1 MTDFATVEQLK
12 DYWPDFPTG
21 ADTYAEK
28 LLGFASAMM
37 RAKCSDVDS
46 LDATITEFVAVD
58 LVKRAMSGPGGGQDV
73 SSMNVQTG
81 PFGEQL
87 TFANPMGGLRLL
99 PSHLDMLGCG
109 TQRAGSIDLLASMP
123 APDPWWA

>member
-1 MTDFATVEQLK
+1 MADFATVAQLK
-12 DYWPDFPTG
+12 DYWPDFPVG
-21 ADTYAEK
+21 ADPNAEK

-37 RAKCSDVDS
+37 RSKCADADL
-46 LDATITEFVAVD
+46 LDPVITEFVAVD

-81 PFGEQL
+81 PFGEQV

-109 TQRAGSIDLLASMP
+109 RQSAFTVELAGAP
-123 APDPWWA
+123 VPDPWWV

>member
-21 ADTYAEK
+21 ADVYAEK

-37 RAKCSDVDS
+37 RAKCATADD
-46 LDATITEFVAVD
+46 LDPVITEFVCVD

-73 SSMNVQTG
+73 ASMNVQTG
-81 PFGEQL
+81 PFGEQV

-109 TQRAGSIDLLASMP
+109 KQRAGSIDLLAAMP
-123 APDPWWA
+123 VPDPWWV